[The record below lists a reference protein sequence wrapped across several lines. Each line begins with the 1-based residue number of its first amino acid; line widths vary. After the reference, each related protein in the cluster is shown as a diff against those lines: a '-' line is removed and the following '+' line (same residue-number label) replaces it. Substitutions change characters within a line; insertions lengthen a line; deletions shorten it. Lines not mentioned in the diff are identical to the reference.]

1 MGTKKDDFT
10 TYSGSS
16 SEITFDQ
23 IIGFGA
29 CTFPAEVY
37 WILIRKLRKKYFKCY
52 VKIQHN

>member
-37 WILIRKLRKKYFKCY
+37 WILIRKLRKKYM
-52 VKIQHN
+52 I